1 MVDNHSQ
8 KASNSAPDH
17 RSSRAMLESSGPG
30 WDADVDVLVIGTGA
44 AGLCAAIEA
53 ASAGARVL
61 ALERAG
67 GTGGTTAVSDGMIY
81 LGGGT
86 GLQRACGFEDS
97 VEEMQKYLMA
107 SCGPEP
113 DAERIR
119 VYCEQSPAHY
129 DWLVAQGVPFEA
141 EFYPGRML
149 SPGEEGLTYSGNEL
163 VHPFRDLAKP
173 APRAHMPK
181 KTGQAG
187 AFLIQLLEASARR
200 AGVEIRTGVL
210 CERLV
215 VDAAGR
221 VVGAAGTCE
230 GQPRHYRARRG
241 VVLCA
246 GGFVNNREMVR
257 RHAPE
262 LRRARFRA
270 ATEGDDGRGILMGQ
284 GAGGAAVRMQM
295 GSVTLPFYPPKGLMR
310 GIFVNQYGQRFMPE
324 DVYQGRAGEIALL
337 RQDGRV
343 WLVLDDECFERPLFA
358 GGEIVAGESVAELER
373 EIGFADGALQATVAL
388 YNEHA
393 RRGEDPLFRKSPEYV
408 RPLLKPPFGAIDL
421 SWDKAIYAVF
431 TLGGLATDVR
441 ARVLTP
447 DGDAVPGLWAA
458 GRTAAS
464 ISSPG
469 YSSGTSIGEA
479 MIFGRIAGRD
489 AARA

>member
-1 MVDNHSQ
+1 M
-8 KASNSAPDH
+8 
-17 RSSRAMLESSGPG
+17 SRALSDAEVSG
-30 WDADVDVLVIGTGA
+30 WDAEADVLVVGVGA
-44 AGLCAAIEA
+44 AGVCAAIEA
-53 ASAGARVL
+53 ASTGASVL
-61 ALERAG
+61 CLERAG
-67 GTGGTTAVSDGMIY
+67 GPGGTTAVSDGMIY

-86 GLQRACGFEDS
+86 ALQRACGFEDS
-97 VEEMQKYLMA
+97 IEEMQKYLLA

-119 VYCEQSPAHY
+119 VYCEESPGHF
-129 DWLVAQGVPFEA
+129 DWLVAQGVPFKA
-141 EFYPGRML
+141 EFYPERMMA
-149 SPGEEGLTYSGNEL
+149 PGEQGLTYSGNEL
-163 VHPFRDLAKP
+163 VYPFRELAKP
-173 APRAHMPK
+173 APRAHMAQK
-181 KTGQAG
+181 EGSTG
-187 AFLIQLLEASARR
+187 AFLMQRLEAAARR
-200 AGVEIRTGVL
+200 AGAQIRSGVL

-221 VVGAAGTCE
+221 VVGVIATQE
-230 GQPRHYRARRG
+230 GRPCAFRARRG

-270 ATEGDDGRGILMGQ
+270 ASEGDDGRGILMGQ
-284 GAGGAAVRMQM
+284 GAGGAVSRMQM
-295 GSVTLPFYPPKGLMR
+295 GSVTLPFYPPKSLMK
-310 GIFVNQYGQRFMPE
+310 GIFVNRAAQRFMPE

-337 RQDGRV
+337 HQDGRV
-343 WLVLDDECFERPLFA
+343 WLVLDDETFARPVFA
-358 GGEIVAGESVAELER
+358 GGEIVAGESLAELER
-373 EIGFADGALQATVAL
+373 EIGFPDGALQATVAL
-388 YNEHA
+388 YNRFAE
-393 RRGEDPLFRKSPEYV
+393 RGEDPLFHKAAEYV
-408 RPLLKPPFGAIDL
+408 KPLVKPPFGAIDL
-421 SWDKAIYAVF
+421 SWDKAIYAAF

-447 DGDAVPGLWAA
+447 DGVAVPGLYAA

-479 MIFGRIAGRD
+479 MIFGRIAGRE

>member
-8 KASNSAPDH
+8 KSPKSAPER
-17 RSSRAMLESSGPG
+17 RSSRAVPESGAPG
-30 WDADVDVLVIGTGA
+30 WEAEADVLVVGVGA
-44 AGLCAAIEA
+44 AGACAAVEA

-61 ALERAG
+61 CLERAG
-67 GTGGTTAVSDGMIY
+67 GAGGTTAVSDGMIY

-86 GLQRACGFEDS
+86 ALQRACGFEDS
-97 VEEMQKYLMA
+97 VEEMQKYLLA

-119 VYCEQSPAHY
+119 VYCEESPAHF
-129 DWLVAQGVPFEA
+129 DWLCAQGVPFKA
-141 EFYPGRML
+141 EFYPERMMA
-149 SPGEEGLTYSGNEL
+149 PGEQGLTYSGNEL

-173 APRAHMPK
+173 APRAHMPQK
-181 KTGQAG
+181 EGQAG
-187 AFLIQLLEASARR
+187 AFLMQRLEAAARR
-200 AGVEIRTGVL
+200 AGAEIRSGVL

-215 VDAAGR
+215 VDASGR
-221 VVGAAGTCE
+221 VIGVVATVEGRTCWF
-230 GQPRHYRARRG
+230 RARRG

-246 GGFVNNREMVR
+246 GGFINNREMVR

-284 GAGGAAVRMQM
+284 GAGGAAIRMQM
-295 GSVTLPFYPPKGLMR
+295 GSVTLPFYPPKSLMR
-310 GIFVNQYGQRFMPE
+310 GIFVNRAAQRFMPE

-337 RQDGRV
+337 HQDGRV
-343 WLVLDDECFERPLFA
+343 WLVLDDECFARPVFA
-358 GGEIVAGESVAELER
+358 GGEIVAGETLAELER
-373 EIGFADGALQATVAL
+373 EIGFAEGALQSTVAL
-388 YNEHA
+388 YNQHA
-393 RRGEDPLFRKSPEYV
+393 ARGQDPLFHKAAEYLK
-408 RPLLKPPFGAIDL
+408 PLEKPPFGAIDL

-431 TLGGLATDVR
+431 TLGGLATDAR
-441 ARVLTP
+441 AQVLTA
-447 DGDAVPGLWAA
+447 DGAPVPGLWAA

-479 MIFGRIAGRD
+479 MIFGRIAGRE

>member
-8 KASNSAPDH
+8 SARKPATE
-17 RSSRAMLESSGPG
+17 RISRALSDAEVSG
-30 WDADVDVLVIGTGA
+30 WDAEADVLVVGVGA
-44 AGLCAAIEA
+44 AGVCAAIEA
-53 ASAGARVL
+53 ASTGASVL
-61 ALERAG
+61 CLERAG
-67 GTGGTTAVSDGMIY
+67 GPGGTTAVSDGMIY

-86 GLQRACGFEDS
+86 ALQRACGFEDS
-97 VEEMQKYLMA
+97 IEEMQKYLLA

-119 VYCEQSPAHY
+119 VYCEESPGHF
-129 DWLVAQGVPFEA
+129 DWLVAQGVPFKA
-141 EFYPGRML
+141 EFYPERMMA
-149 SPGEEGLTYSGNEL
+149 PGEQGLTYSGNEL
-163 VHPFRDLAKP
+163 VYPFRELAKP
-173 APRAHMPK
+173 APRAHMAQK
-181 KTGQAG
+181 EGSTG
-187 AFLIQLLEASARR
+187 AFLMQRLEAAARR
-200 AGVEIRTGVL
+200 AGAQIRSGVL

-221 VVGAAGTCE
+221 VVGVIATQE
-230 GQPRHYRARRG
+230 GRPCAFRARRG

-270 ATEGDDGRGILMGQ
+270 ASEGDDGRGILMGQ
-284 GAGGAAVRMQM
+284 GAGGAVSRMQM
-295 GSVTLPFYPPKGLMR
+295 GSVTLPFYPPKSLMK
-310 GIFVNQYGQRFMPE
+310 GIFVNRAAQRFMPE

-337 RQDGRV
+337 HQDGRV
-343 WLVLDDECFERPLFA
+343 WLVLDDETFARPVFA
-358 GGEIVAGESVAELER
+358 GGEIVAGESLAELER
-373 EIGFADGALQATVAL
+373 EIGFPDGALQATVAL
-388 YNEHA
+388 YNRFAE
-393 RRGEDPLFRKSPEYV
+393 RGEDPLFHKAAEYV
-408 RPLLKPPFGAIDL
+408 KPLVKPPFGAIDL
-421 SWDKAIYAVF
+421 SWDKAIYAAF

-447 DGDAVPGLWAA
+447 DGVAVPGLYAA

-479 MIFGRIAGRD
+479 MIFGRIAGRE